1 MNNTIVLNEAGN
13 DFTVLGHDKP
23 TSSRF
28 PDDAGWRTVR
38 FQWVATG
45 IEGRCK
51 AFGTEAEALSFAIE
65 VEKLTGVALRVER
78 AQLPEWVRL

>member
-1 MNNTIVLNEAGN
+1 MNNTIVLNESGN
-13 DFTVLGHDKP
+13 DFTVLGHDKA

-28 PDDAGWRTVR
+28 PDDTGWRMVR

-45 IEGRCK
+45 IKGQRK

-65 VEKLTGVALRVER
+65 VEKLTGVSLRVER
-78 AQLPEWVRL
+78 AQIPEWVRL